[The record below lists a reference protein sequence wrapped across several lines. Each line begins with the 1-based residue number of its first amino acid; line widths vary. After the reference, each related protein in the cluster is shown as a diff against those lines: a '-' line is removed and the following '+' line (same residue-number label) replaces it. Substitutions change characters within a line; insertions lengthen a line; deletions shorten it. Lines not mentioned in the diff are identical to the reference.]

1 MCAVEEP
8 RLAGE
13 RRTSVDE
20 RRRIRTTG
28 ELDRRGTLSLRRTGL
43 AEGDRRRE
51 RGRSTSLQAWGGR
64 RQSGTGTSR
73 GQVGFAPEE
82 EGRTPE
88 CRSPLGSTL
97 VAHPTAWPEGRTRSK
112 GLERTTWTRRL
123 RTGAAGAAVGRGTP
137 HAEARRPDP
146 AALLLL
152 LPVRTPQVLARET
165 GRRRSGVRLEGR
177 TTLEPAG

>member
-8 RLAGE
+8 QLEGE

-28 ELDRRGTLSLRRTGL
+28 ELDRRGTWSLRKTSL
-43 AEGDRRRE
+43 AEGDHRQK
-51 RGRSTSLQAWGGR
+51 RGRSTSLQAGGGR
-64 RQSGTGTSR
+64 RQSGTGTSL
-73 GQVGFAPEE
+73 GQVGFAHEE

-88 CRSPLGSTL
+88 RRSSSGSTL
-97 VAHPTAWPEGRTRSK
+97 AAHPTSWPEGRTRST

-123 RTGAAGAAVGRGTP
+123 RTGAAGAAVGGGTL
-137 HAEARRPDP
+137 HAEARRRDL

-152 LPVRTPQVLARET
+152 LPVRTPQRLARET
-165 GRRRSGVRLEGR
+165 GRRRSGVRLGGR
-177 TTLEPAG
+177 TTLELAG